1 MKAVLQRVTSAS
13 VRIYQSPN
21 EPENPPVERRIEIG
35 FAVLLGVAAGDTTVE
50 ADRMVDK
57 MIGLRVF
64 ADEHEKMNRD
74 IRQVGGAFLVV
85 SQFTLLADTRKGRR
99 PSFTRAADPST
110 GKSLYL
116 YVVRRLGELGFT
128 VATGEFGAHMEVEI
142 VNDGPVTILLDTDD
156 M

>member
-21 EPENPPVERRIEIG
+21 EPENPPVEHRIEIG

-85 SQFTLLADTRKGRR
+85 SQFTLLADIRK
-99 PSFTRAADPST
+99 RAADPST